1 MNEKKK
7 KKQNH
12 QSIQVA
18 LRNRLVESMHLRF
31 FSKEL
36 TREKE
41 KIQEGSSELREGER
55 PDIVTTKSPFKWRSV
70 LGVLW
75 KE

>member
-1 MNEKKK
+1 M
-7 KKQNH
+7 
-12 QSIQVA
+12 
-18 LRNRLVESMHLRF
+18 RNRLVESMHLWF

-55 PDIVTTKSPFKWRSV
+55 PDIVTTKSPFKWISV